1 MGLAAHT
8 SFDVGLRTAHGLL
21 LGDALLTGALDGLRT
36 HQVTQS
42 NAVETVATELR
53 RVRRLL
59 AGAQADARIAR
70 EDADLAA
77 RELAA
82 AGRRAAK
89 AEADLKVILDAIR
102 DGRLVRA

>member
-1 MGLAAHT
+1 MGIGMHAGMDA
-8 SFDVGLRTAHGLL
+8 GLRTAQGLL
-21 LGDALLTGALDGLRT
+21 LGDALLTGALDGLRA
-36 HQVTQS
+36 HQITQA
-42 NAVETVATELR
+42 NAVGEVASELR

-59 AGAQADARIAR
+59 AGAQADARVAR

-82 AGRRAAK
+82 AGRRADR
-89 AEADLKVILDAIR
+89 AEADLRILLDAIR